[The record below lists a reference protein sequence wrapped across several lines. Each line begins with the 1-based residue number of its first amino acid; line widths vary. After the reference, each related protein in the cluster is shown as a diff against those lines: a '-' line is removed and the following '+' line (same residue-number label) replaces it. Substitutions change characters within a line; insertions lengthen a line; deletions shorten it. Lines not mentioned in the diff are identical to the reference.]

1 MLFIIQWSNKI
12 SASDKLS
19 ITLNM
24 PRANDDMVAGSRVAF
39 QNSKLGQREEPPT
52 KPWRRDKA
60 VIHLP

>member
-12 SASDKLS
+12 SASDKFS

-24 PRANDDMVAGSRVAF
+24 PRANDDMVAGSRIAF
-39 QNSKLGQREEPPT
+39 QSSNLGQREEPNLED
-52 KPWRRDKA
+52 RDKA